1 MFDKSFQTIVQLKYD
16 LCITWKYEKMFF
28 FISKLMIKSNKLLH
42 YILILS
48 W

>member
-28 FISKLMIKSNKLLH
+28 FYFQIDD
-42 YILILS
+42 
-48 W
+48 